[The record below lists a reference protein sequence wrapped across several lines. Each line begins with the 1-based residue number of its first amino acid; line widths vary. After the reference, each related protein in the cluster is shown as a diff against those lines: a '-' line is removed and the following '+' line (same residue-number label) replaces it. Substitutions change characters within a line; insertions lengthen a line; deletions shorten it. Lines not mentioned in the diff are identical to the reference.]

1 MIDLRSYVRENQ
13 HVMDFVQNSTPGVID
28 KYVGTLDYAT
38 ARFNTI
44 LLKLSQDPLALDTN
58 RKEVHNCFQ
67 TIQMF
72 YFNTKKLIEQHWL
85 LRPYIKIKLHYI
97 GKFRI
102 PKIKKLLENLT
113 N

>member
-1 MIDLRSYVRENQ
+1 MIDLQEYVKQNQ
-13 HVMDFVQNSTPGVID
+13 QVIQFIKDVTPGEID
-28 KYVGTLDYAT
+28 KYTGTLDYAT
-38 ARFNTI
+38 ARFNSI